1 MKAAWEFVLEADS
14 NSDECS
20 VFGAARLPITSRCY
34 SSSPD
39 LWMRRA
45 YNGYMYSR
53 GHATGLTM
61 DKIHPDDVVRVEF
74 DGKAG
79 TLSYSVNNGE
89 MEVGFTDI
97 VDTVYPACGSY
108 RSGVQVRLIKVEVY
122 GTASPEAA
130 GSSGD
135 VERSP
140 RIVQW
145 AVENGLGINAADPSI
160 LAPPPAKKEKTVKF
174 NELDGKTW
182 LTARGDRGASEG
194 VHDWSV
200 ELLEKTRYPV
210 AVGVVVG
217 GHPYKFDFLG
227 GPCYTM
233 IAKKLAQIA
242 AANANASSAPSS
254 SAPSSSASSPTRRG
268 APLSP
273 SRSQTPTTRSNLG
286 IGASHGQTIT
296 SATATDRARR
306 LLYGEPHTIHSVVGE
321 DSMELQRRALTDTRT
336 DAAFQRLM
344 RSSAPESRLRELAD
358 AASDIHRRTISE
370 TAFEGGADRHSSSTA
385 LPVRPASYT
394 SPPGSYSPETLLA
407 SYVAPRR
414 SLTTA
419 PFSPTTATL
428 HGGRGG
434 GPSGPGANNYVRRGS
449 LLGTSPTID
458 PTTESPVAVPPIPP
472 ITTLPEPSVTER
484 LTASERTRMVDVGG
498 RALARIRRSTA
509 EATTSDDDST
519 TLHLSGSGAVSPSF
533 PLDSHD
539 CLGVDD
545 NAAAAILLLEE
556 DSEKDAAAKSSDAA
570 LDKQRAG
577 DMSWMNRKRIFD
589 YAEKGVTALSWH
601 SDGSLW
607 VNGEKRAEEFG
618 KQFLPLGHLT
628 SVTVRVDRSEQTVA
642 YYVDGVFVGTAF
654 GPEGSGAAVAVP
666 LPAIDVTQGDKNIVF
681 PAASVGLS
689 PTPSTNPSQVCSTQ
703 WVIKKTYPHVTFL
716 LPQLTSYIHS
726 HPTIY
731 LRV

>member
-45 YNGYMYSR
+45 YNGYMYSQ

-108 RSGVQVRLIKVEVY
+108 RSGVQVRLTKVEVY
-122 GTASPEAA
+122 GTASPDTA

-145 AVENGLGINAADPSI
+145 AVKDGLGINASDPSI
-160 LAPPPAKKEKTVKF
+160 LASPPVKKDKTDKTTGL
-174 NELDGKTW
+174 EGKAW

-200 ELLEKTRYPV
+200 ELLEKSRYPL
-210 AVGVVVG
+210 AVGVVIG

-227 GPCYTM
+227 GPCYTEM
-233 IAKKLAQIA
+233 TKKQ
-242 AANANASSAPSS
+242 ASTGAGG

-268 APLSP
+268 APLSS
-273 SRSQTPTTRSNLG
+273 SRTQTPTPRSLLSLG
-286 IGASHGQTIT
+286 ISRLQSI
-296 SATATDRARR
+296 TATTDNSRR
-306 LLYGEPHTIHSVVGE
+306 SGHLPTFGGPDTTESISVVGE
-321 DSMELQRRALTDTRT
+321 DTTEIQRRALTDTRT

-344 RSSAPESRLRELAD
+344 RSSAPESRLRELAE
-358 AASDIHRRTISE
+358 AASDVHRRAISDSF
-370 TAFEGGADRHSSSTA
+370 AAAADRHSSSPS

-419 PFSPTTATL
+419 PFSPTTASL

-449 LLGTSPTID
+449 LLGISPTID
-458 PTTESPVAVPPIPP
+458 PTTESAVAVQPISPVAGW
-472 ITTLPEPSVTER
+472 SDSAGTER
-484 LTASERTRMVDVGG
+484 LTASERMRIGDVDG
-498 RALARIRRSTA
+498 RASARIRRSSAETA
-509 EATTSDDDST
+509 TSDDDST

-539 CLGVDD
+539 SASVLD
-545 NAAAAILLLEE
+545 NAAAAILLLEG
-556 DSEKDAAAKSSDAA
+556 DGDRDTAAAKSSAA
-570 LDKQRAG
+570 LSSAALVKQNAG
-577 DMSWMNRKRIFD
+577 DASWMNRKRLFD
-589 YAEKGVTALSWH
+589 YVEKGVTALSWH

-607 VNGEKRAEEFG
+607 VNGEKRAEDFG
-618 KQFLPLGHLT
+618 KQFLPLSHLT

-654 GPEGSGAAVAVP
+654 GPEGSDAVVAVP
-666 LPAIDVTQGDKNIVF
+666 LPVIDVTQGEKNIVY
-681 PAASVGLS
+681 PAASVTLS
-689 PTPSTNPSQVCSTQ
+689 IPSSTHPSQVCFTHL
-703 WVIKKTYPHVTFL
+703 VINYDVLSRNP
-716 LPQLTSYIHS
+716 LPPTHTSYNLS
-726 HPTIY
+726 HPTTY

>member
-45 YNGYMYSR
+45 YNGYMYSQ

-108 RSGVQVRLIKVEVY
+108 RSGVQVRLMKVEVY
-122 GTASPEAA
+122 GTASPETA

-135 VERSP
+135 VDRSP

-145 AVENGLGINAADPSI
+145 AIDDGIGINASDPSI
-160 LAPPPAKKEKTVKF
+160 LAPPPIKKEKTDKS
-174 NELDGKTW
+174 NALEGKTW

-200 ELLEKTRYPV
+200 ELLEKTRYPL
-210 AVGVVVG
+210 AVGVVIG
-217 GHPYKFDFLG
+217 GDPYKFDFLG
-227 GPCYTM
+227 GPCYTEL
-233 IAKKLAQIA
+233 AKKQSQVGGGGG
-242 AANANASSAPSS
+242 NASSS

-273 SRSQTPTTRSNLG
+273 SRTHTYTPRSNLG
-286 IGASHGQTIT
+286 IGESRGQVIT
-296 SATATDRARR
+296 VATDRVRR
-306 LLYGEPHTIHSVVGE
+306 LLYGGEPFTNFSGTGESTSVSGE
-321 DSMELQRRALTDTRT
+321 DSTELQRRSLIDTRT

-344 RSSAPESRLRELAD
+344 RSSAPESRLRELAE
-358 AASDIHRRTISE
+358 AASDIHRRAITEPLDS
-370 TAFEGGADRHSSSTA
+370 TADRQPSSLT

-449 LLGTSPTID
+449 LLGISPTME
-458 PTTESPVAVPPIPP
+458 PATESPVAVPPIPP
-472 ITTLPEPSVTER
+472 VATWSEPSLIER
-484 LTASERTRMVDVGG
+484 LTVSERTRMADVGG
-498 RALARIRRSTA
+498 LASARIRRSTA
-509 EATTSDDDST
+509 EATTSDDDSA

-539 CLGVDD
+539 SLSALE
-545 NAAAAILLLEE
+545 NAAAAILLLEG
-556 DSEKDAAAKSSDAA
+556 DSEKDAAAAKSSESSSSAA
-570 LDKQRAG
+570 EKLRAG
-577 DMSWMNRKRIFD
+577 DAPWMSRKRVID
-589 YAEKGVTALSWH
+589 YVEKGVTALSWH

-654 GPEGSGAAVAVP
+654 GPEGSDAVVAVP
-666 LPAIDVTQGDKNIVF
+666 LPTIDVTTGDKNVVY
-681 PAASVGLS
+681 PAASIGLS
-689 PTPSTNPSQVCSTQ
+689 PTPSTNPSQVLHT
-703 WVIKKTYPHVTFL
+703 
-716 LPQLTSYIHS
+716 
-726 HPTIY
+726 
-731 LRV
+731 